1 MIWRRKGVS
10 PELDE
15 STRLAPFTEW
25 GVGWHGGARWIGTR
39 VRWTEQGEVSLT
51 ATYEETRDSDRI
63 VNETPRAIGG
73 INELT
78 SPAEQCTE

>member
-1 MIWRRKGVS
+1 MDWHEGAMDRAGGGLSYRHVRGNKGQDV
-10 PELDE
+10 
-15 STRLAPFTEW
+15 
-25 GVGWHGGARWIGTR
+25 V
-39 VRWTEQGEVSLT
+39 
-51 ATYEETRDSDRI
+51 